1 MISKLFYLS
10 CFSSCLSHYR
20 CLGIKSPFIE
30 FRAEFELLSN
40 ESISLNVSEN
50 NPDARQRKTGLHNLG
65 NFINPIT
72 NPNRDEKTFKG
83 INNTTFSIQSDL
95 LDAKDS
101 RKQQEK
107 HLYELQQQQIQEL
120 QQHNLNKTTTNKIL
134 MDIIKPIV
142 TDSQRPAA
150 DDDDNNS
157 RPDHSSI
164 QIIANANVDS
174 HHQQM
179 ASHHSY
185 PYDNSRDQKIITPL
199 ALKTTL
205 IERERPLP
213 TPPPTLAKPQ
223 SNIDDLKNHLLMLQN
238 YSDVDKN
245 FQSKFVVFKKSTTA
259 APTTTSTTM
268 RTTTMPFP
276 MTMYRTKPSINMPLQ
291 NSQILR
297 DVSYPFSRAERVTV
311 VPQVFL
317 QNDQQQPDSDDERAM
332 EERRMNRKNEK
343 KPKKERKR
351 NNKNNNNNREMNNK
365 HQNMIPPTSTAV
377 PSKKSIRREQRRRNF
392 NAQQTP
398 IRYENSFNGSQVLI
412 VGSRTTTTP
421 NTPYIINLNDK
432 QPIGLNGNEN
442 VRKLSRTI
450 RSKSQNGGRRRNQNK
465 MQRDII
471 MPIES
476 SFSSS
481 SSKNHTSEKI
491 DLNSK
496 HCYEVSGMSKGQQKI
511 CEQYTSIMPAISRGA
526 RAAIQVSLASK
537 FFHVKAFLRI
547 NNKI

>member
-1 MISKLFYLS
+1 MS
-10 CFSSCLSHYR
+10 
-20 CLGIKSPFIE
+20 SPFIE
-30 FRAEFELLSN
+30 FKADFELLSN
-40 ESISLNVSEN
+40 ESISLNVTDN

-65 NFINPIT
+65 SFINPIS

-107 HLYELQQQQIQEL
+107 HLYQLQQQQIQEL
-120 QQHNLNKTTTNKIL
+120 QQHNLNKSTTNKIL

-142 TDSQRPAA
+142 TDSHRS
-150 DDDDNNS
+150 DDYENNGHL
-157 RPDHSSI
+157 DHSSI
-164 QIIANANVDS
+164 QIIANTNADS

-179 ASHHSY
+179 ANHHNY
-185 PYDNSRDQKIITPL
+185 PYDDSRDRKIIMPL

-205 IERERPLP
+205 IERERPIP

-245 FQSKFVVFKKSTTA
+245 FQSKFVVFKKSTTS
-259 APTTTSTTM
+259 APTTPAPTTM

-276 MTMYRTKPSINMPLQ
+276 VTMYRTKPSINMALQ

-297 DVSYPFSRAERVTV
+297 DVSHPFSRVERVTV

-317 QNDQQQPDSDDERAM
+317 QNDQQQPDSEDERAM
-332 EERRMNRKNEK
+332 EERRRNRKNEK
-343 KPKKERKR
+343 KPKKERKQR
-351 NNKNNNNNREMNNK
+351 NKNNKEANK
-365 HQNMIPPTSTAV
+365 NSNKVQNMIPPTSTAV

-398 IRYENSFNGSQVLI
+398 IRYEKSFNGSQVLI
-412 VGSRTTTTP
+412 AGSRTTTTTP

-432 QPIGLNGNEN
+432 QIGLAGNEN
-442 VRKLSRTI
+442 VRKLSRTK
-450 RSKSQNGGRRRNQNK
+450 RSKLQKGGWRRNQNK

-476 SFSSS
+476 AYSN
-481 SSKNHTSEKI
+481 SKNHSGEKI
-491 DLNSK
+491 DVNPK
-496 HCYEVSGMSKGQQKI
+496 HCFDVTGMSKGQQKI

-526 RAAIQVSLASK
+526 RAAIQV
-537 FFHVKAFLRI
+537 
-547 NNKI
+547 

>member
-1 MISKLFYLS
+1 MLTLPFL
-10 CFSSCLSHYR
+10 LSHYR

-40 ESISLNVSEN
+40 ESISLNNTDN
-50 NPDARQRKTGLHNLG
+50 NPDARQRKNGLHNLG
-65 NFINPIT
+65 NFVNPIS

-83 INNTTFSIQSDL
+83 INNTTFSLQSDL
-95 LDAKDS
+95 LEAKDS

-107 HLYELQQQQIQEL
+107 HLYDLQQQQIQEL
-120 QQHNLNKTTTNKIL
+120 QQHNLSRSTTNKIL

-142 TDSQRPAA
+142 SDGDDSSSQ
-150 DDDDNNS
+150 
-157 RPDHSSI
+157 HSTI
-164 QIIANANVDS
+164 QIIATGNADS
-174 HHQQM
+174 HHEQM
-179 ASHHSY
+179 SRHNY
-185 PYDNSRDQKIITPL
+185 PYDDRKIIMPL

-205 IERERPLP
+205 IERERPMP
-213 TPPPTLAKPQ
+213 TPPPTLAKPK

-245 FQSKFVVFKKSTTA
+245 FQSKFVVFKKTTTP
-259 APTTTSTTM
+259 APTTTTTTTTV

-297 DVSYPFSRAERVTV
+297 DVSYPFSRSERVTV

-317 QNDQQQPDSDDERAM
+317 QNDQQQPDTDDDR
-332 EERRMNRKNEK
+332 EERRKNRKGEK

-351 NNKNNNNNREMNNK
+351 NKEMNKSKLQNK
-365 HQNMIPPTSTAV
+365 IPPVTTAV
-377 PSKKSIRREQRRRNF
+377 PSKKSIRREQRRRNG
-392 NAQQTP
+392 QQTP
-398 IRYENSFNGSQVLI
+398 IRYEKSLNGSQVLI
-412 VGSRTTTTP
+412 SGSRAPTTP

-432 QPIGLNGNEN
+432 PTNDDNT
-442 VRKLSRTI
+442 RRLSRTI
-450 RSKSQNGGRRRNQNK
+450 RSKSQTGGRRRTNQNK

-476 SFSSS
+476 VF
-481 SSKNHTSEKI
+481 SSKNHSGEKI
-491 DLNSK
+491 DLNPK

-526 RAAIQVSLASK
+526 RAAIQVNAVL
-537 FFHVKAFLRI
+537 I
-547 NNKI
+547 M

>member
-1 MISKLFYLS
+1 MSD
-10 CFSSCLSHYR
+10 
-20 CLGIKSPFIE
+20 
-30 FRAEFELLSN
+30 
-40 ESISLNVSEN
+40 N
-50 NPDARQRKTGLHNLG
+50 NPDARQRKNGLQNLG

-72 NPNRDEKTFKG
+72 HPNRDEKTFKG

-107 HLYELQQQQIQEL
+107 HLYQLQQQQIQEL

-142 TDSQRPAA
+142 TDGQKTPGEF
-150 DDDDNNS
+150 DQNN
-157 RPDHSSI
+157 RASI
-164 QIIANANVDS
+164 QIIANGHADS
-174 HHQQM
+174 HHEQM
-179 ASHHSY
+179 ASHRQY
-185 PYDNSRDQKIITPL
+185 PYDDRKIIMPL

-205 IERERPLP
+205 IERDRPVP
-213 TPPPTLAKPQ
+213 SPPPALPKPQ

-245 FQSKFVVFKKSTTA
+245 FQSKFVVFKKSTTP
-259 APTTTSTTM
+259 APTTTTERSS
-268 RTTTMPFP
+268 TMPFP

-297 DVSYPFSRAERVTV
+297 DVSYPFSRPERVTV

-317 QNDQQQPDSDDERAM
+317 QNDQEQPDNEDERAI
-332 EERRMNRKNEK
+332 EERRKNRKNEK

-351 NNKNNNNNREMNNK
+351 NNKGGNVEMNKNSNK
-365 HQNMIPPTSTAV
+365 LQNMIPPTATAV
-377 PSKKSIRREQRRRNF
+377 PSKKSIRREQKQRRNF
-392 NAQQTP
+392 NAQQSSV
-398 IRYENSFNGSQVLI
+398 RYEKSFNGSQVLI
-412 VGSRTTTTP
+412 VGSKTTTTP

-432 QPIGLNGNEN
+432 PTGNDSP
-442 VRKLSRTI
+442 RKLSRTI

-476 SFSSS
+476 YSSGRNNSFD
-481 SSKNHTSEKI
+481 KI
-491 DLNSK
+491 DVNPK
-496 HCYEVSGMSKGQQKI
+496 HCYDVDGLSKGQQKI
-511 CEQYTSIMPAISRGA
+511 CESYTSIMPAISRGA
-526 RAAIQVSLASK
+526 RAAIQVK
-537 FFHVKAFLRI
+537 ENI
-547 NNKI
+547 QNQ